1 MDTLVMITEIWS
13 RRMTEDR
20 IFMYADAYG
29 LYNTDRTYTFSED
42 ELLGFAK
49 QLYEDA
55 CEEIENE

>member
-1 MDTLVMITEIWS
+1 
-13 RRMTEDR
+13 MTEDR

-55 CEEIENE
+55 CEEIENEWRNTKILFYSY